1 MKRIL
6 LFLLLVLFFGIS
18 SFAQKMIGY
27 GAELSI
33 LSLKPNA
40 RLWISKTNGFEVFG
54 GMASGL
60 EDFKPNDVEV
70 GFKYLRTIMYRRTD
84 RTYFGFV
91 GKWKWI
97 DVFESNR
104 TTNLPV
110 PGFIIGK
117 EWYSK
122 RIHRKG
128 LAIEIGYQYGIKEYP
143 IYSPINHLKIDDSRF
158 EEFPLIINLRYSF
171 FQKR

>member
-18 SFAQKMIGY
+18 SFGQKMIGY
-27 GAELSI
+27 GAELSV
-33 LSLKPNA
+33 LSLKPTA
-40 RLWISKTNGFEVFG
+40 RLWISKTTGFEVFG
-54 GMASGL
+54 GIASGV
-60 EDFKPNDVEV
+60 ENFNPNDVEV
-70 GFKYLRTIMYRRTD
+70 GFKYLHTIMYKRTD

-97 DVFESNR
+97 DIYTSNR

-110 PGFIIGK
+110 PGIIFGK

-122 RIHRKG
+122 RIHLKG
-128 LAIEIGYQYGIKEYP
+128 FAIEIGYQYGNKQYP
-143 IYSPINHLKIDDSRF
+143 IYSPVNHLKIEDSRF
-158 EEFPLIINLRYSF
+158 EEFPLIVNLRYTF
-171 FQKR
+171 YQKR